1 MSSIQSQLSNAQ
13 RRTLELLNI
22 ADSLQ
27 YSMKDICEFTLPV
40 FWEIVDNFRYPSE
53 RIQTDEPEKEHVDII
68 RKLMEKE
75 IEPHEATALITKIWS
90 DFLNKTRRPGEPV
103 VKPNKYRS
111 EPAFSII

>member
-13 RRTLELLNI
+13 RRTLELLNM
-22 ADSLQ
+22 ADSGQ
-27 YSMKDICEFTLPV
+27 ISGTDACQFTLPL
-40 FWEIVDNFRYPSE
+40 FWDIIDSFRY
-53 RIQTDEPEKEHVDII
+53 QDEKITAYNQEKEHVEII
-68 RKLMEKE
+68 RKMMEKE

-111 EPAFSII
+111 EPAFSIV